1 MKKAKAKKTEQ
12 VAANASKKVK
22 QLPNEEIDVS
32 VELKNAQAEL
42 ENSQT
47 ELAKVQAELANA
59 QIELANLQSD
69 KQALQEHSLRLQAE
83 YDNYRRRT
91 QSEKE
96 RIYGDAMQNICKE
109 LLVLLDNL
117 TRAKDSNEKQ
127 LAEQKDLDEQA
138 LAVLKSLVKGSDLL
152 DQQAKQLFTKL
163 GVTEIEALGA
173 TFNPDYHEAVLHVE
187 DEQYGENEVIEVLQ
201 TGYQYGERVLRPA
214 IVKVAN

>member
-12 VAANASKKVK
+12 VAVNASKKIK

-32 VELKNAQAEL
+32 AEVKIAQAEL
-42 ENSQT
+42 ENSQS

-59 QIELANLQSD
+59 QIELSNLQSD

-127 LAEQKDLDEQA
+127 LAEQKNLDEQA